1 MRSEEIKNLVRQF
14 QIKTAYSHKEYDC
27 FAPWFLYYTY
37 HIPESEAIAHSS
49 EPHIEEG
56 TPGYDFG
63 IDAFHIEKEADKPK
77 LIIIQAKYS
86 DSIYQISKGFK
97 DFVKSIDI
105 IKSCIEGYET
115 DKLKENKVVVNMRAA
130 VNKLKED
137 IKDKLIFEFIVIH
150 LCAEDSDLRA
160 ARTADA
166 RSSLKDALEEKFP
179 DHVLI
184 LRDIGPLEM
193 GERKDI
199 YIPPESIT
207 ISFKSSASID
217 VDGGSTKM
225 LYGIGKLSELV
236 EMYRFR
242 RDALFSKNVRYYIE
256 KSKNTVKGPA
266 GKMRETLE
274 NICIEKKIDPEF
286 FALYHNGITL
296 FTKDIKILDDGS
308 KYEVKEPYVLNGCQ
322 TIKNAYLF
330 KYTSRKKEKI
340 NEEIWNNVLVPLRIL
355 CTSDEDLVTLVTINN
370 NRQNSISYA
379 ALRAND
385 KVQIEL
391 QQRFYDRGIFYERQ
405 EGAFDAIE
413 RYNPQLLEEEYEN
426 TRGKKANIIDLGR
439 SIAAVAGNI
448 SLAKHPSD
456 IFENESSYSK
466 IFCPEHLNSITLLT
480 FLQNLHDVIFLVLKK
495 DLDLKQEENSKGPKP
510 ASLGYYAMCLLMR
523 YMAKEKMYDKIREY
537 GGSLFGKSPDFRKFV
552 ASMLSNY
559 KSKIQ
564 RELRDKF
571 LILKD
576 SNSENLNDAF
586 RKAEASLRLTN
597 SIDVFETFKDLDNQ

>member
-1 MRSEEIKNLVRQF
+1 
-14 QIKTAYSHKEYDC
+14 
-27 FAPWFLYYTY
+27 
-37 HIPESEAIAHSS
+37 
-49 EPHIEEG
+49 
-56 TPGYDFG
+56 
-63 IDAFHIEKEADKPK
+63 
-77 LIIIQAKYS
+77 
-86 DSIYQISKGFK
+86 
-97 DFVKSIDI
+97 
-105 IKSCIEGYET
+105 
-115 DKLKENKVVVNMRAA
+115 
-130 VNKLKED
+130 
-137 IKDKLIFEFIVIH
+137 
-150 LCAEDSDLRA
+150 
-160 ARTADA
+160 
-166 RSSLKDALEEKFP
+166 
-179 DHVLI
+179 
-184 LRDIGPLEM
+184 
-193 GERKDI
+193 
-199 YIPPESIT
+199 
-207 ISFKSSASID
+207 
-217 VDGGSTKM
+217 
-225 LYGIGKLSELV
+225 
-236 EMYRFR
+236 
-242 RDALFSKNVRYYIE
+242 
-256 KSKNTVKGPA
+256 
-266 GKMRETLE
+266 
-274 NICIEKKIDPEF
+274 
-286 FALYHNGITL
+286 
-296 FTKDIKILDDGS
+296 
-308 KYEVKEPYVLNGCQ
+308 
-322 TIKNAYLF
+322 
-330 KYTSRKKEKI
+330 
-340 NEEIWNNVLVPLRIL
+340 
-355 CTSDEDLVTLVTINN
+355 LVTINN

-448 SLAKHPSD
+448 AKHPSD

-466 IFCPEHLNSITLLT
+466 VFCEKHLKSITLLT

-552 ASMLSNY
+552 ASMLGNY